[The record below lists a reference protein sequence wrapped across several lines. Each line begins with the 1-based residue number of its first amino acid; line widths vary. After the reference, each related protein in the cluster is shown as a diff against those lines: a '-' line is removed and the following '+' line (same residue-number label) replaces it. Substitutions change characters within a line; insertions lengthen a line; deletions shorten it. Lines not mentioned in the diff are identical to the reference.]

1 MSSHMKEPMS
11 RVEKAYR
18 EIKRRILSNEYP
30 PGFQA
35 LEQEVADPLGMS
47 RTPVREALIR
57 LEKEGLVELIP
68 RRGMRVVPL
77 LPADMKEIYEVLT
90 CLETM
95 AVELL
100 TKRRPGDDE
109 LSLMEKALAE
119 MDRALETDDL
129 DAWVDADE
137 RYHRMLLDLCGNQR
151 LAALAY
157 TVWDQVHRARM
168 VSLRLRPKPWQSNEE
183 HRAVLEAV
191 RSGDWKRARDTH
203 YNHRVRAGEVITQI
217 LEKFRFPQ
225 L

>member
-1 MSSHMKEPMS
+1 MKEPTS
-11 RVEKAYR
+11 RVEKAHQ

-35 LEQEVADPLGMS
+35 LEQELADPLGMS

-57 LEKEGLVELIP
+57 LEKEGLVQLIP

-77 LPADMKEIYEVLT
+77 SPTDMKEIYEVLT

-100 TKRRPGDDE
+100 AKRRPGE
-109 LSLMEKALAE
+109 VQLGLMEKALGK
-119 MDRALETDDL
+119 MDEALESDDL
-129 DAWVDADE
+129 DAWAEADE
-137 RYHRMLLDLCGNQR
+137 RYHRILLDLCGNQR

-183 HRAVLEAV
+183 HRSVLEAI
-191 RSGDWKRARDTH
+191 RSGDSETARDTH
-203 YNHRVRAGEVITQI
+203 YRHRVRAGQVITQI